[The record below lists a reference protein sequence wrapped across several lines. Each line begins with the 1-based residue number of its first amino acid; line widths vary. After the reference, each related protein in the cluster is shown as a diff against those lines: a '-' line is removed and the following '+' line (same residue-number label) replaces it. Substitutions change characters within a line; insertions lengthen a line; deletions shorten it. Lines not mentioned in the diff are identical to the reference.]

1 MDKRIFQV
9 YISGED
15 TSSEAYAR
23 LDLPASPWQLLDAL
37 DKARCRDA
45 DILYLEIDDYYDYE
59 DLANILSAMELSLME
74 LNDLARRLSNLDA
87 RQRTAFEGILRME
100 LLKGKE
106 GVTVQRLRDFTESVD
121 CCHVIPEA
129 LNASQLGRFYA
140 ENGFVPE
147 VEGIS
152 EQVFGLLDF
161 YLIGRR
167 IQQEE
172 CGIFTSQ
179 GYVVQNELFK
189 EAPKITDTKPPV
201 PDYTILLN
209 VSRGTSDDPADD
221 NAQEFLLPL
230 PASKEA
236 LDETVEELGAAS
248 WVELGW
254 SCVDCCVPSLADTIT
269 ESEDLQE
276 ILTVAQLW
284 STIGP
289 EELPCYKAVLESTG
303 CATLED
309 ATEIAGHLDAY
320 QLSPQISSLV
330 ELARAELS
338 AAVPEQVSHVLN
350 SHVNLYAL
358 GRDLLHAGNYRLS
371 SYGLIQ
377 RRDGQPLLQYRDPG
391 PSQRMEMR

>member
-1 MDKRIFQV
+1 MGKRIFQV
-9 YISGED
+9 YISGEES
-15 TSSEAYAR
+15 SSEACAR

-37 DKARCRDA
+37 DKARFRDA
-45 DILYLEIDDYYDYE
+45 DSLYLEIDEYYDYE
-59 DLANILSAMELSLME
+59 DLANILPTVDLSLLE
-74 LNDLARRLSNLDA
+74 LNDLAQRLSSLDA

-100 LLKGKE
+100 MPKGDE
-106 GVTVQRLRDFTESVD
+106 EITVQRLRDFTESVD
-121 CCHVIPEA
+121 CCHVVPEA
-129 LNASQLGRFYA
+129 KNVYQLGRFYA

-147 VEGIS
+147 IEDIS
-152 EQVFGLLDF
+152 EQVFELLDF

-230 PASKEA
+230 PTSKEA
-236 LDETVEELGAAS
+236 LDETAEALGAAS
-248 WVELGW
+248 WEELGW
-254 SCVDCCVPSLADTIT
+254 SCVDCCVPSLADAIT

-309 ATEIAGHLDAY
+309 AAEIAGHLDAY
-320 QLSPQISSLV
+320 QLFPQIASPA
-330 ELARAELS
+330 ELARTELS
-338 AAVPEQVSHVLN
+338 TAVPGPVSHVLS
-350 SHVNLYAL
+350 SHVNLYAM
-358 GRDLLHAGNYRLS
+358 GQDLLRVKNYRLS

-377 RRDGQPLLQYRDPG
+377 RWNGQPLHSYRNPEPAHG
-391 PSQRMEMR
+391 MELR

>member
-1 MDKRIFQV
+1 MGKRIFQV

-15 TSSEAYAR
+15 TSSEASTR

-45 DILYLEIDDYYDYE
+45 DSLYLEIDDYYDYE
-59 DLANILSAMELSLME
+59 DLANILPTVDLSLME
-74 LNDLARRLSNLDA
+74 LNDLAQRLSSLDA

-106 GVTVQRLRDFTESVD
+106 GITVQRLRDFTESAG
-121 CCHVIPEA
+121 CCHVVPEA
-129 LNASQLGRFYA
+129 KNVYQLGRFYA

-147 VEGIS
+147 VEGVS
-152 EQVFGLLDF
+152 EQVFELLDF
-161 YLIGRR
+161 EIIGHR
-167 IQQEE
+167 IQKEE
-172 CGIFTSQ
+172 CGVFTSH
-179 GYVVQNELFK
+179 GYVVQNEQFK
-189 EAPKITDTKPPV
+189 ETSKITETRPPV
-201 PDYTILLN
+201 PDYTILLK
-209 VSRGTSDDPADD
+209 VSKGYVHDPAYD
-221 NAQEFLLPL
+221 NDMQFLLPL

-236 LDETVEELGAAS
+236 LDETAEALGAAS
-248 WVELGW
+248 WEELGW
-254 SCVDCCVPSLADTIT
+254 SCVDCCVPSLADAIT
-269 ESEDLQE
+269 GSEDLQE

-320 QLSPQISSLV
+320 QLFPQIASPA
-330 ELARAELS
+330 ELARTELS
-338 AAVPEQVSHVLN
+338 TAVPGPVSHVLS
-350 SHVNLYAL
+350 SHVNLYAM
-358 GRDLLHAGNYRLS
+358 GQDLLRVKNYRLS

-377 RRDGQPLLQYRDPG
+377 RWNGQPLHSYRNPEPAHG
-391 PSQRMEMR
+391 MELR

>member
-1 MDKRIFQV
+1 MGKRIFQV
-9 YISGED
+9 YISGEES
-15 TSSEAYAR
+15 SSEACAR

-37 DKARCRDA
+37 DKARFRDA
-45 DILYLEIDDYYDYE
+45 DSLYLEIDEYYDYE
-59 DLANILSAMELSLME
+59 DLANILPTVDLSLLE
-74 LNDLARRLSNLDA
+74 LNDLAQRLSSLDA

-100 LLKGKE
+100 MPKGDE
-106 GVTVQRLRDFTESVD
+106 EITVQRLRDFTESVD
-121 CCHVIPEA
+121 CCHVVPEA
-129 LNASQLGRFYA
+129 KNVYQLGRFYA

-147 VEGIS
+147 IEDIS
-152 EQVFGLLDF
+152 EQVFELLDF

-236 LDETVEELGAAS
+236 LDETAEALGAAS
-248 WVELGW
+248 WEELGW
-254 SCVDCCVPSLADTIT
+254 SCVDCCVPSLAVAIT
-269 ESEDLQE
+269 ESEDFQS
-276 ILTVAQLW
+276 ILTIAQVL

-309 ATEIAGHLDAY
+309 AAEIAGHLDAY
-320 QLSPQISSLV
+320 QLFPQIASPA
-330 ELARAELS
+330 ELARTELD
-338 AAVPEQVSHVLN
+338 AAMTGPLSKALYDHVD
-350 SHVNLYAL
+350 LYAL
-358 GRDLLHAGNYRLS
+358 GQDLLRVKNYRLS

-377 RRDGQPLLQYRDPG
+377 RRDGQPLHSYGSPEPTQG
-391 PSQRMEMR
+391 MELR

>member
-1 MDKRIFQV
+1 MGKRIFQV
-9 YISGED
+9 YISGEES
-15 TSSEAYAR
+15 SSEACAR

-37 DKARCRDA
+37 DKARFRDA
-45 DILYLEIDDYYDYE
+45 DSLYLEIDEYYDYE
-59 DLANILSAMELSLME
+59 DLANILPTVDLSLLE
-74 LNDLARRLSNLDA
+74 LNDLAQRLSSLDA

-100 LLKGKE
+100 MPKGDE
-106 GVTVQRLRDFTESVD
+106 EITVQRLRDFTESVD
-121 CCHVIPEA
+121 CCHVVPEA
-129 LNASQLGRFYA
+129 KNVYQLGRFYA

-147 VEGIS
+147 IEDIS
-152 EQVFGLLDF
+152 EQVFELLDF

-230 PASKEA
+230 PTSKEA
-236 LDETVEELGAAS
+236 LDETAEALGAAS
-248 WVELGW
+248 WEGLGW

-284 STIGP
+284 STIGL

-309 ATEIAGHLDAY
+309 ATKISGHLDAY
-320 QLSPQISSLV
+320 QLFPQIASPA
-330 ELARAELS
+330 ELARTELD
-338 AAVPEQVSHVLN
+338 AAMTGPLSKALYDHVD
-350 SHVNLYAL
+350 LYAL
-358 GRDLLHAGNYRLS
+358 GQDLLRVKNYRLS

-377 RRDGQPLLQYRDPG
+377 RWNGQPLHSYRNPEPAHG
-391 PSQRMEMR
+391 MELR

>member
-1 MDKRIFQV
+1 MGKRIFQV
-9 YISGED
+9 YISGEES
-15 TSSEAYAR
+15 SSEACAR

-37 DKARCRDA
+37 DKARFRDA
-45 DILYLEIDDYYDYE
+45 DSLYLEIDEYYDYE
-59 DLANILSAMELSLME
+59 DLANILPTVDLSLLE
-74 LNDLARRLSNLDA
+74 LNDLAQRLSSLDA

-100 LLKGKE
+100 MPKGDE
-106 GVTVQRLRDFTESVD
+106 EITVQRLRDFTESVD
-121 CCHVIPEA
+121 CCHVVPEA
-129 LNASQLGRFYA
+129 KNVYQLGRFYA

-147 VEGIS
+147 IEDIS
-152 EQVFGLLDF
+152 EQVFELLDF

-172 CGIFTSQ
+172 CRIFTSQ

-230 PASKEA
+230 PTSKEA
-236 LDETVEELGAAS
+236 LDETAEALGAAS
-248 WVELGW
+248 WEELGW
-254 SCVDCCVPSLADTIT
+254 SCVDCCVPSLAVAIT
-269 ESEDLQE
+269 ESENFQS
-276 ILTVAQLW
+276 ILTIAQVL
-284 STIGP
+284 STIGL
-289 EELPCYKAVLESTG
+289 ENLPCYKAVLKSTG
-303 CATLED
+303 CDTLED
-309 ATEIAGHLDAY
+309 AAEIAGHLDAY

-377 RRDGQPLLQYRDPG
+377 RRDGQPLHSYGSPEPTQG
-391 PSQRMEMR
+391 MELR

>member
-1 MDKRIFQV
+1 MGKRIFQV
-9 YISGED
+9 YISGEES
-15 TSSEAYAR
+15 SSEACAR

-37 DKARCRDA
+37 DKARFRDA
-45 DILYLEIDDYYDYE
+45 DSLYLEIDEYYDYE
-59 DLANILSAMELSLME
+59 DLANILPTVDLSLLE
-74 LNDLARRLSNLDA
+74 LNDLAQRLSSLDA

-100 LLKGKE
+100 MPKGDE
-106 GVTVQRLRDFTESVD
+106 EITVQRLRDFTESVD
-121 CCHVIPEA
+121 CCHVVPEA
-129 LNASQLGRFYA
+129 KNVYQLGRFYA

-147 VEGIS
+147 IEDIS
-152 EQVFGLLDF
+152 EQVFELLDF

-189 EAPKITDTKPPV
+189 EAPKITETKRPV

-230 PASKEA
+230 PTSKEA
-236 LDETVEELGAAS
+236 LDETAEALGAAS
-248 WVELGW
+248 WEELGW
-254 SCVDCCVPSLADTIT
+254 SCVDCCVPSLADAIT
-269 ESEDLQE
+269 GSEDLQE

-309 ATEIAGHLDAY
+309 AAEIAGHLDAY

-377 RRDGQPLLQYRDPG
+377 RRDGQPLHSYGSPEPTQG
-391 PSQRMEMR
+391 MELR